1 MHGRVLCF
9 EKEESCFSPTKA
21 RVAILEFE
29 TNSNY
34 LSEVIMLECRQVGA
48 QFDITKQMFEKE

>member
-9 EKEESCFSPTKA
+9 ENEESRFSLTKA

-29 TNSNY
+29 TTSNY
-34 LSEVIMLECRQVGA
+34 LSEVIMLEYRQVQA
-48 QFDITKQMFEKE
+48 